1 MLALALS
8 LADGYWRKTNG
19 DGTYGDYAFYQGMS
33 VEDALARIK
42 GVKVKL
48 DNDTEDVLP
57 IGDPATN
64 ASFTYKVTV
73 TTTATSTG
81 NNSADNVAVPFT
93 AEVVVDE
100 AAPLTSDCEVNFIA
114 VKPYVLE
121 WVAPLS
127 TVGKG
132 LTTDM
137 DITSN
142 LDVLGL
148 QDAQVRFRLT
158 NGNQGETIL
167 TQYLK
172 TEDTLTPSGEKMK
185 TLKEGDKYTKDI
197 SIYYAPR
204 IDGQQTIDR
213 SIQPL
218 KFTVED
224 IAYAYPTGVGKI
236 ISSNT
241 AQMAGSPFNFE
252 GYKLNIEYRNGRY
265 TSEEFLTALDCVTN
279 ITFYDSRDAE
289 LGHGKEFHLTT
300 AVRSAYI
307 EYAIQGKNGLLTGGS
322 YVNFSVNQ
330 QPISQPTVSDLNP
343 TYKDGGVTVT
353 IGAIEKDDVGTVTY
367 KLNTTDTS
375 AAVLAEDNSSITFY
389 KGGTY
394 ILSIILERGAD
405 GDYLW
410 NTGVA
415 DRKGNYQI
423 DYTITVSNAPVD
435 VTLTY
440 TGANGANREYGD
452 DEPNRTVALSYAG
465 GGSQISG
472 GLTQGS
478 AADNPTDT
486 DEPDYE
492 KALAALK

>member
-1 MLALALS
+1 MISTKSKKWTVALVLIGACLGAVFGIIS
-8 LADGYWRKTNG
+8 QSVSESSQLNADGAVASKNLGIVATDEYTLADGYWRKTNG

-204 IDGQQTIDR
+204 IDGQQTIAR
-213 SIQPL
+213 SIQPNSC
-218 KFTVED
+218 D
-224 IAYAYPTGVGKI
+224 
-236 ISSNT
+236 T

-300 AVRSAYI
+300 AVRSA
-307 EYAIQGKNGLLTGGS
+307 
-322 YVNFSVNQ
+322 
-330 QPISQPTVSDLNP
+330 
-343 TYKDGGVTVT
+343 
-353 IGAIEKDDVGTVTY
+353 
-367 KLNTTDTS
+367 
-375 AAVLAEDNSSITFY
+375 
-389 KGGTY
+389 
-394 ILSIILERGAD
+394 
-405 GDYLW
+405 
-410 NTGVA
+410 
-415 DRKGNYQI
+415 
-423 DYTITVSNAPVD
+423 
-435 VTLTY
+435 
-440 TGANGANREYGD
+440 
-452 DEPNRTVALSYAG
+452 
-465 GGSQISG
+465 
-472 GLTQGS
+472 
-478 AADNPTDT
+478 
-486 DEPDYE
+486 
-492 KALAALK
+492 